1 MDRKT
6 FYTTEKLSEH
16 IEETPEGF
24 LVCYDV
30 PIARIGQYVYKSN
43 EVPIEA
49 DSSGLVKIQRDEDEV
64 FAETA
69 LQSFSGKPITINH
82 PDEFVTPENWKTLA
96 HGHLQN
102 VRRGEGEKSDLAIAD
117 LLITT
122 EDAIKLIKA
131 GLREVSCGY
140 DAEYEQ
146 LKPGL
151 GKQKNITGNH
161 VALVVKG
168 RAGSRCAIMDTACS
182 CCGNCTCQNNKCKK
196 EDKGKMEKK
205 VTVKDVLS
213 RVFPRLKNTLATVK
227 DEDLVFGEG
236 EESTEGSS
244 DLQAA
249 QEAAAKAKEAAIQA
263 VEAAKK
269 ASEVAAEMEANKSMP
284 VEEDEEPEE
293 NFENEQD
300 PIQMIMEK
308 IDALDS
314 KLQMLLDALEGDE
327 EVNEENPTEE
337 EIPEEEEAPSE
348 EEEIPEEEM
357 QQDEDEIPEEE
368 FPEEEDEKNKT
379 TDSIWQN
386 VVSRA
391 DILAPGIVVSK
402 PQATNFKK
410 VTSAVKRKALSIGMT
425 KDHAS
430 LIKPLLGN
438 KKIKNLNGETL
449 DTIFTAASEMIKKVN
464 DAKVQSKT
472 MQMKDLSCHN
482 ELASIN
488 QRNKEF
494 WNKK

>member
-64 FAETA
+64 FAETT

-82 PDEFVTPENWKTLA
+82 PDEFVTPENWKALA

-196 EDKGKMEKK
+196 EDKGEMEKK

-236 EESTEGSS
+236 EEPAEGSS

-284 VEEDEEPEE
+284 VEEEEIPEE
-293 NFENEQD
+293 NFENQEEND
-300 PIQMIMEK
+300 PIAMIMEK
-308 IDALDS
+308 INNLDS
-314 KLQMLLDALEGDE
+314 KIQMLLDALEDK
-327 EVNEENPTEE
+327 TEE
-337 EIPEEEEAPSE
+337 EEDPEEMNEEEEAPSE
-348 EEEIPEEEM
+348 EEQINEEEM
-357 QQDEDEIPEEE
+357 QQDEEEIS
-368 FPEEEDEKNKT
+368 EEEDEKEKT
-379 TDSIWQN
+379 TDSMWQN

-410 VTSAVKRKALSIGMT
+410 VTSAVKRKALSIGMM

-449 DTIFTAASEMIKKVN
+449 DTIFVAASEMIKKVN
-464 DAKVQSKT
+464 DAKVQKKT